1 MTLTDQPSP
10 HGPLPQ
16 AQQWTTR
23 TLDAIALCLLLF
35 VVAVCLAWP
44 RMDGDAAVY
53 ALLAKHMVVL
63 GDPVNLVYQSQ
74 DWLDKPHLPFWLV
87 AASFKIFGITER
99 AYLVPG
105 LLCFAAGAWATRQLA
120 RQWFDARVSALA
132 VVVYLSVL
140 GGMLAA
146 SDQKA
151 EVYLLAF
158 MPAASWA
165 WLRWAAAADVRSGLW
180 WWALGSVMT
189 ACALM
194 TKGVF
199 VLIVLGSGLVAQAV
213 FNARRP
219 AWPRWRWWLAGLGTL
234 ICLWPEL
241 LSLYLQ
247 FDAHPEK
254 EVFGRTGVSGLKFF
268 FWDSQFGRFF
278 NTGPI
283 KNTDG
288 SPWFFVHNLLWTF
301 LPWVW
306 ALLAAAVV
314 AVLAAVRSVR
324 SWSSMRLAFAR
335 PGPGQAPT
343 PQVQGKVFLWASF
356 GVTFALFSATSY
368 QMDYYLVVLFPYAA
382 ILAAQWLIDVE
393 TTVPRWWW
401 AWHTLIA
408 ALLLLAATV
417 FSAVFWFKGGNPCV
431 LAISVLVLL
440 ALAALW
446 VVAKW
451 PRPSRFTATLTV
463 GLTAIA
469 PLFAFA
475 VQFNADT
482 YQRYNVGRRV
492 AQSLNA
498 MPPQPVLVT
507 IPHFKTFDFLSTQR
521 VEHFLDAR
529 DCSAALGRRLAE
541 SDAQGVYVLAWEKDA
556 GALLQAAAQARGA
569 ALTWVGS
576 ALPAVPTAIC
586 PLAVSPGIA
595 GASNAGA
602 ANAGAANAGAANTG
616 QAISLQAEV
625 LQHWD
630 DVDLP
635 KQFVGQL
642 LKDETRLKR
651 RGIVLIR
658 VVRV

>member
-1 MTLTDQPSP
+1 MNITEQALSP
-10 HGPLPQ
+10 HAAAPAP
-16 AQQWTTR
+16 QWTNR
-23 TLDAIALCLLLF
+23 TLDALAFSMLLF

-53 ALLAKHMVVL
+53 ALLAKHMVAF
-63 GDPVNLVYQSQ
+63 GDPVRLVYQSQ
-74 DWLDKPHLPFWLV
+74 DWLDKPHLPYWLV

-120 RQWFDARVSALA
+120 RHWFDARVAALA
-132 VVVYLSVL
+132 TLVYCTVL
-140 GGMLAA
+140 GSMLAA

-158 MPAASWA
+158 MPSASLA
-165 WLRWAAAADVRSGLW
+165 WLRWSAATDVRSGLRW
-180 WWALGSVMT
+180 WFLGSVMT

-199 VLIVLGSGLVAQAV
+199 VLIVLGSGIVAQAMLT
-213 FNARRP
+213 ARRP
-219 AWPRWRWWLAGLGTL
+219 VWPRWRWLLAGLGTL

-254 EVFGRTGVSGLKFF
+254 QVFGRTGVSGLKFF

-306 ALLAAAVV
+306 ALIAAAGV
-314 AVLAAVRSVR
+314 AALSIVRSLR
-324 SWSSMRLAFAR
+324 SWPPVRIAGMASAR
-335 PGPGQAPT
+335 RGLGQAPT
-343 PQVQGKVFLWASF
+343 TQALGKVFLWASF

-368 QMDYYLVVLFPYAA
+368 QMDYYLVVLFPYAT
-382 ILAAQWLIDVE
+382 ILAAQWLAE
-393 TTVPRWWW
+393 GEARLPRWWW
-401 AWHTLIA
+401 GWHMFIA
-408 ALLLLAATV
+408 ALLLLAATA
-417 FSAVFWFKGGNPCV
+417 FSAVFWVKGGSPCL
-431 LAISVLVLL
+431 LAISVLAVLGF
-440 ALAALW
+440 AALW
-446 VVAKW
+446 ANPKW
-451 PRPSRFTATLTV
+451 PRPSRFSAALAI
-463 GLTAIA
+463 GLAAIA

-492 AQSLNA
+492 AQSLNT
-498 MPPQPVLVT
+498 MPVHPVLVT
-507 IPHFKTFDFLSTQR
+507 IAHFKTFDFLSTQT
-521 VEHFLDAR
+521 VEHFLDAN
-529 DCSAALGRRLAE
+529 DCGAAMGQRIAE
-541 SDAQGVYVLAWEKDA
+541 STDRALYVLAWENGA
-556 GALLQAAAQARGA
+556 SALLQTAAQARGA
-569 ALTWVGS
+569 ALNWAGS
-576 ALPAVPTAIC
+576 ASPGPVGANCPTAT
-586 PLAVSPGIA
+586 SP
-595 GASNAGA
+595 
-602 ANAGAANAGAANTG
+602 ANPSPP
-616 QAISLQAEV
+616 ISLQAEV
-625 LQHWD
+625 LQRWD
-630 DVDLP
+630 DLDLP

-651 RGIVLIR
+651 RSIVLIR
-658 VVRV
+658 VVRVEGLATQRHG